1 MATEAVTTGLVN
13 RGRLKLRATP
23 AFQHQLQSFRDGPV
37 TITIERKTATRST
50 QANRLYWGVYVKALS
65 DHTGYSPDEIHEIL
79 KAKFLPKKLAIC
91 DGNGEV
97 LDEYVIGGSTTKLDV
112 IEFGDYLNAIHEWA
126 VSLNCPLPELDE
138 GVA

>member
-1 MATEAVTTGLVN
+1 MATEAVTSGLVH

-37 TITIERKTATRST
+37 TITIERKRATRSS
-50 QANRLYWGVYVKALS
+50 QSNRLYWGVYVKALS
-65 DHTGYSPDEIHEIL
+65 DHTGYTPDEIHEIL

-97 LDEYVIGGSTTKLDV
+97 VDEYVVGGSTTKLDV

-126 VSLNCPLPELDE
+126 VSLRCPLPELDE